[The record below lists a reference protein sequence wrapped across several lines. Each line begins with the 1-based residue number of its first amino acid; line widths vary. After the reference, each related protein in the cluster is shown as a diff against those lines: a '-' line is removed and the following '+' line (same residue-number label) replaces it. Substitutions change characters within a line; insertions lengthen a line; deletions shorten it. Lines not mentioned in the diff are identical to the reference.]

1 MAVNRL
7 PLITAIILYLPV
19 TDASQLPLCVEIKI
33 FDISHPFVVNQY
45 VFLLD
50 DPPLV
55 YYDDLIRISDGAQAV
70 GNRDQR
76 LILCQLLDGR

>member
-1 MAVNRL
+1 MF
-7 PLITAIILYLPV
+7 
-19 TDASQLPLCVEIKI
+19 S
-33 FDISHPFVVNQY
+33 
-45 VFLLD
+45 LLD

-55 YYDDLIRISDGAQAV
+55 YYDDLIRISDGAQTV